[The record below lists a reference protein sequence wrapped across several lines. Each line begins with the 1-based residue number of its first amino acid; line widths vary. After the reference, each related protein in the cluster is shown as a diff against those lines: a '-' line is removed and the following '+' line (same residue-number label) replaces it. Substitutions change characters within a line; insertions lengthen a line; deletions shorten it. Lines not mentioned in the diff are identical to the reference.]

1 MEENLSITPYANT
14 RMCITLKNGDLTK
27 QRKRR
32 EDNGPMDCSFFS
44 CINSDFLTDCELN
57 VTVPKDSKIII
68 SQINGRYYIL

>member
-1 MEENLSITPYANT
+1 MSITPYANT
-14 RMCITLKNGDLTK
+14 RMCITLKKNGDLTK
-27 QRKRR
+27 QRKRK